1 MALVAGHL
9 DFSAESISVAAGSLY
24 NDAEDH
30 AGAEDGTVYLGIRP
44 EGAAIIV
51 R

>member
-1 MALVAGHL
+1 VALVAGHL
-9 DFSAESISVAAGSLY
+9 DFSANNISVTAGSVYTNAL
-24 NDAEDH
+24 DH
-30 AGAEDGTVYLGIRP
+30 AGAEEGTVYLGVRP